1 MTKRRIYGEDKPM
14 MAWVRDHP
22 ELPSYAMNHGR
33 TVNDVDFLIH
43 EYMTPLRDSIG
54 TRELQFMMHIE
65 TKTRNGIPDESQKD
79 TLHKEHV
86 MKKGTKWITNKRGRQ
101 QVRHHGV
108 AILSMSGE
116 CPSTSNTINWGRFSN
131 SESCEI
137 TFSQISESQLLD
149 LMTFR
154 RDPDTFAEI
163 DFRRHHKTSR
173 IIKAEVE
180 PLGFEILVMRVKKS

>member
-22 ELPSYAMNHGR
+22 ELPSYSMNHGR
-33 TVNDVDFLIH
+33 SVNDVDFLIH
-43 EYMTPLRDSIG
+43 QYMTTVDSSG

-108 AILSMSGE
+108 SILSMSGE
-116 CPSTSNTINWGRFSN
+116 CPSTSNTISWGRFGD

-137 TFSQISESQLLD
+137 TFSQISEEQLLD
-149 LMTFR
+149 LLTFQ
-154 RDPDTFAEI
+154 RDPDTFARI

-173 IIKAEVE
+173 ITKVERE
-180 PLGFEILVMRVKKS
+180 PLGFEIAVVKTLRS